1 MTQISLFQTVYVDF
15 SDIKPERRESLF
27 TLAKKVCSQNG
38 LRAGREDN
46 GWLALKRVQGLSA
59 SRAVEEA
66 LEQLLA
72 LKKGLDQI
80 R

>member
-1 MTQISLFQTVYVDF
+1 M
-15 SDIKPERRESLF
+15 R
-27 TLAKKVCSQNG
+27 AKNG

-46 GWLALKRVQGLSA
+46 GWLALKRVQGLPA

-72 LKKGLDQI
+72 LQKGLDEI